1 MLKNSILGFTR
12 CLFNPVI
19 WAFTLM
25 ATINTGPTM
34 ARETL
39 IIDTYPSVAYLNDS
53 GEVDGPVAAL
63 IKEVCLRMG
72 QEVKITFN
80 PIQRMF
86 SNLKTHKAHAAF
98 NMSHNGQRAKKWH
111 YSKPVHQVYY
121 GVFSRQDNPL
131 NYQNRSDL
139 KGYTIVTYGPTNMS
153 KKVKAFSQDLPGS
166 KVKIINLYESAFKML
181 SAGRFDKN
189 TVVYGPDT
197 IGQDVIKK
205 WGLKYNIHLAGRDIK
220 NLYYVVFVKA
230 RVKKTFV
237 DEFNGV
243 LLEIHKSGKMAE
255 IYSRYTNEVK
265 ATPPSQDDMA
275 QFPPVAL

>member
-1 MLKNSILGFTR
+1 MVSLTR
-12 CLFNPVI
+12 RLFSPVM
-19 WAFTLM
+19 WALLLM
-25 ATINTGPTM
+25 AIINSKPTM
-34 ARETL
+34 AREVL
-39 IIDTYPSVAYLNDS
+39 IVDTYPSVAYLNKQ

-72 QEVKITFN
+72 QEVKLTFN

-98 NMSHNGQRAKKWH
+98 NMSHNEQRAKKWH
-111 YSKPVHQVYY
+111 YSKPVHRVHY

-131 NYQNRSDL
+131 KYQSRNDL

-153 KKVKAFSQDLPGS
+153 KKVEAFSQDLPGS

-205 WGLKYNIHLAGRDIK
+205 WNLNNNIHLAGRDIK
-220 NLYYVVFVKA
+220 NLYYVVFVKEQ
-230 RVKKTFV
+230 VKKLFV
-237 DEFNGV
+237 DEFNRV
-243 LLEIHKSGKMAE
+243 LLKIHKSGKMAD
-255 IYSRYTNEVK
+255 NEVK
-265 ATPPSQDDMA
+265 ATPPSLDDMN
-275 QFPPVAL
+275 QFPPFAF

>member
-1 MLKNSILGFTR
+1 
-12 CLFNPVI
+12 
-19 WAFTLM
+19 
-25 ATINTGPTM
+25 
-34 ARETL
+34 
-39 IIDTYPSVAYLNDS
+39 
-53 GEVDGPVAAL
+53 
-63 IKEVCLRMG
+63 
-72 QEVKITFN
+72 
-80 PIQRMF
+80 
-86 SNLKTHKAHAAF
+86 
-98 NMSHNGQRAKKWH
+98 
-111 YSKPVHQVYY
+111 
-121 GVFSRQDNPL
+121 
-131 NYQNRSDL
+131 
-139 KGYTIVTYGPTNMS
+139 
-153 KKVKAFSQDLPGS
+153 
-166 KVKIINLYESAFKML
+166 LYESAFKML